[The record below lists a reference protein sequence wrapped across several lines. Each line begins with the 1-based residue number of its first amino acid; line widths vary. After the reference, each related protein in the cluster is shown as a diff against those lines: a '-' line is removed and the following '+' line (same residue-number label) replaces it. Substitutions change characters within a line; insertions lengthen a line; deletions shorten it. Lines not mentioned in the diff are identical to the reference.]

1 MLDIKK
7 MYFCHIKPVIPYAMR
22 MKLTTVLGILYITAA
37 IHAQG
42 VSAPYSPGITQDAVS
57 YWLPKTNLTVTV
69 TVCKETFKP
78 GEFARYAERYLRIT
92 DVKNKANEVWKIKS
106 VEIEPYGTPDKDQ
119 LFTLT
124 FPAKGPRPYI
134 ELTDDGILSAVNV
147 HRTQEQIA
155 SQTVLPEPANRKV
168 NPQDYMTEEI
178 LMASSTAKMAE
189 LTAKEIYNIRESRNS
204 ITRGQADFVP
214 TDGESLK
221 FMLEYLTEQEN
232 ALLTLFCGT
241 TETVESSFTINVD
254 PSAPIEKQILFRFST
269 RLGVLP
275 TDNLAGEPVWMDIT
289 NKQMTSMKDP
299 ASGAKSG
306 SSKNG
311 PFLYYRIPGRANVKV
326 YNNRESLAEQDVQI
340 AQFGN
345 TEVISSAIMGKKAD
359 TRITFNTLTGNV
371 IGINE

>member
-1 MLDIKK
+1 MLDIEK
-7 MYFCHIKPVIPYAMR
+7 MYFCHIKPVILSV
-22 MKLTTVLGILYITAA
+22 MKLKLITILGILYISVPVL
-37 IHAQG
+37 AQG
-42 VSAPYSPGITQDAVS
+42 TSAPYSPGITQDAVS
-57 YWLPKTNLTVTV
+57 YWLPRTNLTVTV

-78 GEFARYAERYLRIT
+78 GEFARYAERYLRMT
-92 DVKNKANEVWKIKS
+92 DVKDKSNEVWKIKS
-106 VEIEPYGTPDKDQ
+106 VGITSYGTPDKEQ
-119 LFTLT
+119 LYTLT
-124 FPAKGPRPYI
+124 FPAKGTRPYI
-134 ELTDDGILSAVNV
+134 ELTDEGILSAVNV
-147 HRTQEQIA
+147 HREQEVSA
-155 SQTVLPEPANRKV
+155 SATVPEEPSKKKI

-214 TDGESLK
+214 TDGETLK

-241 TETVESSFTINVD
+241 TESVESSFTINVD

-275 TDNLAGEPVWMDIT
+275 VDNLAGEPVWIDIT
-289 NKQMTSMKDP
+289 NKQMAGMKEPTSP
-299 ASGAKSG
+299 AKPG

-311 PFLYYRIPGRANVKV
+311 PFLYYRIPGRANVKI
-326 YNNRESLAEQDVQI
+326 YNNRESLAEQDMQI

-345 TEVISSAIMGKKAD
+345 VEVISSTIMGKKAD
-359 TRITFNTLTGNV
+359 TRITFDTMTGNV
-371 IGINE
+371 LGINE